1 MDRRPGMCCC
11 CDAPRGVSRAPR
23 RLPDGTTQHLII
35 SHVADGRL
43 IALFQIAHPG
53 RAYPFPALFLWFK
66 SPRDPAC
73 PCTTHR
79 PDDTGTANSPH
90 QPHPTHQTG
99 LLGHRAVAVFVLRA
113 RCVTSQVSEG
123 EFSILQKPFLFA
135 ALFSSRIRSARDT
148 IETPRDC
155 HH

>member
-1 MDRRPGMCCC
+1 MDRRPGMCSC

-73 PCTTHR
+73 PAQLTVLMIQA
-79 PDDTGTANSPH
+79 P
-90 QPHPTHQTG
+90 PTHHTNPTPPVKQG
-99 LLGHRAVAVFVLRA
+99 YW
-113 RCVTSQVSEG
+113 VTEQW
-123 EFSILQKPFLFA
+123 
-135 ALFSSRIRSARDT
+135 LFSCFA
-148 IETPRDC
+148 
-155 HH
+155 HGA